1 MNRRKLGPIRHKLGP
16 IRDANAGKN
25 AEFGRLSQ
33 CIIDVD
39 PEILIQAR
47 RIRRGALVASVAL
60 QAVCVAALL
69 ILPLIAATNA
79 LPHPYAV
86 TPVPPYR
93 GDASARTPHLS
104 HAIAHASR
112 SLFDH
117 PIVFSMAITHAP
129 AREESGNSTPQMVGP
144 GVDIGAG
151 SNDEGFGIPSSIGKG
166 LPIQPPR
173 PAPPTQTMV
182 HRSEGVM
189 AGQLIHQ
196 VQPSY
201 PEIARN
207 MHLSG
212 TVRLEAVIGTDG
224 TIRDL
229 EILSGNPILTRPAVE
244 AVRQWRYRP
253 TLLNGAPVEV
263 ETYVTVNFVLS
274 E

>member
-1 MNRRKLGPIRHKLGP
+1 MNRRKLGPIRRKLGP
-16 IRDANAGKN
+16 IQETNTSKN
-25 AEFGRLSQ
+25 AEFGSLSQ

-39 PEILIQAR
+39 PELLIRAR
-47 RIRRGALVASVAL
+47 RSRRRAFAASVAL

-79 LPHPYAV
+79 LPHAYAV

-151 SNDEGFGIPSSIGKG
+151 SNEDGFGIQSSIGTG
-166 LPIQPPR
+166 IPIQPPR

>member
-1 MNRRKLGPIRHKLGP
+1 MKHRKLGSTQ
-16 IRDANAGKN
+16 DTNTAKN
-25 AEFGRLSQ
+25 AEFGSLSQ
-33 CIIDVD
+33 CIMDVD
-39 PEILIQAR
+39 PELLIRAR
-47 RIRRGALVASVAL
+47 RSRRKALAASIAL

-69 ILPLIAATNA
+69 IWPLIAATNA
-79 LPHPYAV
+79 LPHPYVV

-93 GDASARTPHLS
+93 GDASARTPHVNHLTV
-104 HAIAHASR
+104 HASR
-112 SLFDH
+112 PLFDH
-117 PIVFSMAITHAP
+117 PVIFSTALSHTPI
-129 AREESGNSTPQMVGP
+129 RGRSVNSTPDAGGP
-144 GVDIGAG
+144 GVDIGTG
-151 SNDEGFGIPSSIGKG
+151 SNDEGFGIPSSIGTG
-166 LPIQPPR
+166 IPIQPPR

-224 TIRDL
+224 AIRDL

>member
-1 MNRRKLGPIRHKLGP
+1 
-16 IRDANAGKN
+16 
-25 AEFGRLSQ
+25 
-33 CIIDVD
+33 
-39 PEILIQAR
+39 
-47 RIRRGALVASVAL
+47 
-60 QAVCVAALL
+60 
-69 ILPLIAATNA
+69 
-79 LPHPYAV
+79 
-86 TPVPPYR
+86 
-93 GDASARTPHLS
+93 
-104 HAIAHASR
+104 
-112 SLFDH
+112 
-117 PIVFSMAITHAP
+117 
-129 AREESGNSTPQMVGP
+129 
-144 GVDIGAG
+144 
-151 SNDEGFGIPSSIGKG
+151 
-166 LPIQPPR
+166 
-173 PAPPTQTMV
+173 
-182 HRSEGVM
+182 M